1 MSGSADWFLI
11 SADEKP
17 KKIKQFLLKFKTQQP
32 PNVCRVLL
40 SQISAAAFYFVFVLF
55 WRGRGAGGDGF
66 NLCIAFFA
74 FLVVFSVPRH
84 HFCSFF
90 LFVPLVFFTE
100 LGSVPAGE

>member
-1 MSGSADWFLI
+1 MFAGFSSVR
-11 SADEKP
+11 S
-17 KKIKQFLLKFKTQQP
+17 QQLHFIL
-32 PNVCRVLL
+32 CL
-40 SQISAAAFYFVFVLF
+40 FYF
-55 WRGRGAGGDGF
+55 GGGEGGGGDGF